1 MNMKWMRAIR
11 LIIFEPLATTE
22 L

>member
-1 MNMKWMRAIR
+1 MNMKWMGAIR